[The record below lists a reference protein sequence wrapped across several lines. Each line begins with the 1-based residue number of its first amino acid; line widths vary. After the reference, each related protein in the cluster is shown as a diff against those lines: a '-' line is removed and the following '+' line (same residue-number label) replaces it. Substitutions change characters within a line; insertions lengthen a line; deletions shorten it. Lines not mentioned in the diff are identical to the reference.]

1 MRSYDDLDDDL
12 FDDDDELDS
21 SVTNSRPSKGSRK
34 GASSEDSLATKYAD
48 YLMWRDTG
56 SSHDEALDLASL
68 TEDEFATAEAQEDP
82 EGSGRYGSGGFG
94 DDEEEDDL
102 GDDDSY
108 EAQRR
113 SRRGNRDYDED
124 EF

>member
-12 FDDDDELDS
+12 LDDDDELDS
-21 SVTNSRPSKGSRK
+21 SLSSTRPPKGGRK

-56 SSHDEALDLASL
+56 SSHDEALDLANL

-82 EGSGRYGSGGFG
+82 ESASRFESL
-94 DDEEEDDL
+94 DDDDDIADL
-102 GDDDSY
+102 DDDDSY

-113 SRRGNRDYDED
+113 SRRGNRDYDD
-124 EF
+124 DDF